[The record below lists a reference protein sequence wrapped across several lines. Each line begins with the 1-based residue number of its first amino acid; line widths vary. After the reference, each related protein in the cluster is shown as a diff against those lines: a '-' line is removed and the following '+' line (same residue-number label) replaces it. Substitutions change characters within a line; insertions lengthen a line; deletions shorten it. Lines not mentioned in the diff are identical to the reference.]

1 MLWISST
8 VNPWF
13 QFDALAIYRCIRNTQ
28 FDRCFLGAIRIFYEI
43 NHCLHPFPVPSKSC
57 LLSAHLSTIRGVFPL
72 SDFTL
77 KSENL
82 LHIIELFER
91 CCSNRRGFTVKPPK
105 PVDLHTIDNF
115 LKELKS
121 YSLVLFPG
129 TAATVLFEIVR
140 KSGNFLTCETKCCV
154 ISCGWFFHLTVSCFR
169 GKVPIGSACPLS
181 SNSAVHCAFLP
192 YRSCFL
198 QLLWRVMFILHT
210 LYLLSGSLTTMSL
223 ACSPIA
229 SPVSFL
235 LALFL

>member
-1 MLWISST
+1 MQNADTMQQSDLQ
-8 VNPWF
+8 VAWF

-43 NHCLHPFPVPSKSC
+43 NHCLYPFPVPSKSC

-91 CCSNRRGFTVKPPK
+91 CCSNRRGFTLKPPK
-105 PVDLHTIDNF
+105 PVDQHTIDNF

-154 ISCGWFFHLTVSCFR
+154 ISCG
-169 GKVPIGSACPLS
+169 
-181 SNSAVHCAFLP
+181 
-192 YRSCFL
+192 
-198 QLLWRVMFILHT
+198 
-210 LYLLSGSLTTMSL
+210 
-223 ACSPIA
+223 
-229 SPVSFL
+229 
-235 LALFL
+235 

>member
-1 MLWISST
+1 MLFKPPRFHIKTTKTCWPT
-8 VNPWF
+8 HNR
-13 QFDALAIYRCIRNTQ
+13 QFFERTEIL
-28 FDRCFLGAIRIFYEI
+28 FLGFFPRNCCNNSFY
-43 NHCLHPFPVPSKSC
+43 
-57 LLSAHLSTIRGVFPL
+57 
-72 SDFTL
+72 
-77 KSENL
+77 
-82 LHIIELFER
+82 
-91 CCSNRRGFTVKPPK
+91 RGFRSLGASHDRLASRGTCTPSGY
-105 PVDLHTIDNF
+105 PVLNPVNYMGVSFFI
-115 LKELKS
+115 
-121 YSLVLFPG
+121 LVSVP
-129 TAATVLFEIVR
+129 V
-140 KSGNFLTCETKCCV
+140 ETKCCV

-210 LYLLSGSLTTMSL
+210 LNLLSGSLATMSL

>member
-1 MLWISST
+1 MKTLSAREYLGQLHLLEIRFNFFSSLST
-8 VNPWF
+8 LPSYIAYF
-13 QFDALAIYRCIRNTQ
+13 IALP
-28 FDRCFLGAIRIFYEI
+28 F
-43 NHCLHPFPVPSKSC
+43 PFPVPSKSC

-91 CCSNRRGFTVKPPK
+91 CCSNRRGFTLKPPK
-105 PVDLHTIDNF
+105 LVDRHTIDNF

-154 ISCGWFFHLTVSCFR
+154 ISCG
-169 GKVPIGSACPLS
+169 
-181 SNSAVHCAFLP
+181 
-192 YRSCFL
+192 
-198 QLLWRVMFILHT
+198 
-210 LYLLSGSLTTMSL
+210 
-223 ACSPIA
+223 
-229 SPVSFL
+229 
-235 LALFL
+235 

>member
-1 MLWISST
+1 MHLLEIRFNFFSSLSIL
-8 VNPWF
+8 PSYIAYF
-13 QFDALAIYRCIRNTQ
+13 IALP
-28 FDRCFLGAIRIFYEI
+28 F
-43 NHCLHPFPVPSKSC
+43 PFPVPSKSC

-91 CCSNRRGFTVKPPK
+91 CCSNRRGFTLKPPK
-105 PVDLHTIDNF
+105 PVDRHTIDNF

-154 ISCGWFFHLTVSCFR
+154 ISCG
-169 GKVPIGSACPLS
+169 
-181 SNSAVHCAFLP
+181 
-192 YRSCFL
+192 
-198 QLLWRVMFILHT
+198 
-210 LYLLSGSLTTMSL
+210 
-223 ACSPIA
+223 
-229 SPVSFL
+229 
-235 LALFL
+235 